1 MNQIKRITAFLL
13 TFIMCL
19 QVMAFSAFA
28 GSKISINNIM
38 LCLETIA
45 IDDSAM
51 VSLRDIYQCFGATIT
66 WQADTQEIV
75 VENTDKTIK
84 FKVDSATAIINDV
97 SVSLSHAVVKQNGVT
112 YIPINFVSTSLDIP
126 IKWNIED
133 GIVEFTISPDQT
145 QAVND
150 RNNKLA
156 AEKEKQRQAKIA
168 RQQAEQERQ
177 RQAEIARQQA
187 EQERQAEIARQAEQ
201 ERQRQAAQVTAAPQ
215 GDTVYVTKTGK
226 KYHYDNSCNG
236 GTYYPSTLE
245 KAKARGL
252 TPCKKCAY

>member
-156 AEKEKQRQAKIA
+156 AEKEKQRQA
-168 RQQAEQERQ
+168 
-177 RQAEIARQQA
+177 EIARQQA

-201 ERQRQAAQVTAAPQ
+201 ERQRQAAQVTVAPQ

>member
-168 RQQAEQERQ
+168 RQQAEIQNLRLAASQ
-177 RQAEIARQQA
+177 SAQNGYIDAIGNSIVARLQQPTPQPA
-187 EQERQAEIARQAEQ
+187 Y
-201 ERQRQAAQVTAAPQ
+201 VVPAPYPYC
-215 GDTVYVTKTGK
+215 GNNYNCCGG
-226 KYHYDNSCNG
+226 NWNNG
-236 GTYYPSTLE
+236 
-245 KAKARGL
+245 
-252 TPCKKCAY
+252 CCA

>member
-168 RQQAEQERQ
+168 RQQS
-177 RQAEIARQQA
+177 
-187 EQERQAEIARQAEQ
+187 EQ

>member
-1 MNQIKRITAFLL
+1 
-13 TFIMCL
+13 
-19 QVMAFSAFA
+19 MAS
-28 GSKISINNIM
+28 
-38 LCLETIA
+38 
-45 IDDSAM
+45 
-51 VSLRDIYQCFGATIT
+51 RY
-66 WQADTQEIV
+66 
-75 VENTDKTIK
+75 KTIK

-177 RQAEIARQQA
+177 RQA
-187 EQERQAEIARQAEQ
+187 
-201 ERQRQAAQVTAAPQ
+201 AQVTAAPQ

>member
-177 RQAEIARQQA
+177 RQA
-187 EQERQAEIARQAEQ
+187 
-201 ERQRQAAQVTAAPQ
+201 AQVTAAPQ